1 MADTNNINP
10 DTDNIIPDGLRAD
23 VMRNKME
30 NKEALRNPG
39 DIYIGT
45 GQTTEITVGDKIYKI
60 PKTIGKNLKDAIL
73 EFGQIDSY
81 PLSDALKPISISSKD
96 QLVNTNTTLTELAK
110 KSFAYTVS
118 DSPVKLQD
126 ADAANNKEEVI
137 IPAWSKGM
145 VLSSGN
151 DLLVTYG
158 SNTDF
163 SGSFFYD
170 QSKTKWTIV
179 KANIASILDAETMK
193 TTNDG
198 LIPKT
203 SSVNL
208 GSNDNRFKTIYANI
222 LDSETMKTTND
233 GLIPKTTESVNLG
246 SGNNLFNT
254 VYAKYFSIPGQC
266 LNFRYDSDTAVIEGN
281 ALDVRFGYDCFR
293 PNGERLPIDEYLF
306 MNGGGVDDEAHLTWI
321 RPKGITPYNNNEVNF
336 NIKEDAD
343 SLVFGRQGSKKTI
356 SRYDFKDGKNNTFVS
371 IGRGTTSVINRD
383 PDHPAEN
390 LDATYSY
397 EFAVPKM
404 VGKDY
409 VDLGNNIYLAT
420 YTKGATSSSGNDCA
434 MWACD
439 TTKGRF
445 LFKNNGSWSV
455 LPVEAPSF
463 NATSDK
469 RLKENIIPFT
479 SEKSILDLPVYT
491 FNFKSDKN
499 KKKHVGCLAQDLQE
513 ICPDLVNEDSQG
525 YLSIEESKITYL
537 LLEEVKELKKQVEEL
552 KGKINEL
559 EGK

>member
-81 PLSDALKPISISSKD
+81 PLSDALKPISISSKND
-96 QLVNTNTTLTELAK
+96 LVNPKDGTLKELAK
-110 KSFAYTVS
+110 RSFAYTVS
-118 DSPVKLQD
+118 DSPVKLQG

-145 VLSSGN
+145 VLSNGD

-158 SNTDF
+158 NENI
-163 SGSFFYD
+163 SGVFFYN
-170 QSKTKWTIV
+170 QSKPKWTTV
-179 KANIASILDAETMK
+179 KANI
-193 TTNDG
+193 
-198 LIPKT
+198 
-203 SSVNL
+203 
-208 GSNDNRFKTIYANI
+208 ANI

-246 SGNNLFNT
+246 SGSNLFNT
-254 VYAKYFSIPGQC
+254 VYAKYFSVPGTC
-266 LNFRYDSDTAVIEGN
+266 FNFRYDNNEAEEDKITS
-281 ALDVRFGYDCFR
+281 VRFGFEYRR
-293 PNGERLPIDEYLF
+293 PDGNTVPIKSHLF
-306 MNGGGVDDEAHLTWI
+306 MDGSGEDGEGHLTWI
-321 RPKGITPYNNNEVNF
+321 KAKGLAPYQSNEINF
-336 NIKEDAD
+336 NLESD
-343 SLVFGRQGSKKTI
+343 SNNLIFGASNSTKTI
-356 SRYDFKDGKNNTFVS
+356 SRYEFKNGKNNTFSPIVRGSVALNAGVDTSTTYDFTVGGSDITLDS
-371 IGRGTTSVINRD
+371 IAI
-383 PDHPAEN
+383 PAW
-390 LDATYSY
+390 S
-397 EFAVPKM
+397 
-404 VGKDY
+404 
-409 VDLGNNIYLAT
+409 
-420 YTKGATSSSGNDCA
+420 KGVCVSSGNDASIWCTNK
-434 MWACD
+434 D
-439 TTKGRF
+439 VTKF
-445 LFKNNGSWSV
+445 LFYNISEPKWHLSSI
-455 LPVEAPSF
+455 EAPSF

>member
-1 MADTNNINP
+1 MSTIEN
-10 DTDNIIPDGLRAD
+10 GLRAD
-23 VMRNKME
+23 VMRQRME
-30 NKEALRNPG
+30 DKNSLDEG
-39 DIYIGT
+39 YIYIGT
-45 GQTTEITVGDKIYKI
+45 GKSISLDNV
-60 PKTIGKNLKDAIL
+60 TIKETKGMKLSEAIQQYGGK
-73 EFGQIDSY
+73 DSY

-96 QLVNTNTTLTELAK
+96 DLVNPKDGTLKDLAK

-126 ADAANNKEEVI
+126 ADKDKEEVI

-179 KANIASILDAETMK
+179 KANIA
-193 TTNDG
+193 
-198 LIPKT
+198 
-203 SSVNL
+203 
-208 GSNDNRFKTIYANI
+208 NI

-246 SGNNLFNT
+246 LGSNLFNT

-266 LNFRYDSDTAVIEGN
+266 LNFRYESDTAVIEGN
-281 ALDVRFGYDCFR
+281 AIDVRFGYDCFR

-306 MNGGGVDDEAHLTWI
+306 MNGGGVDDEDHLTWI

-336 NIKEDAD
+336 NVKEDTDA
-343 SLVFGRQGSKKTI
+343 LIFGRQGSPNIIK
-356 SRYDFKDGKNNTFVS
+356 RYEFKDGKNNTFS
-371 IGRGTTSVINRD
+371 PIWRGATSVENKY
-383 PDHPAEN
+383 PDHPADN
-390 LDATYSY
+390 VDSSYSY
-397 EFAVPKM
+397 EFAVPEM
-404 VGKDY
+404 TGKDY
-409 VDLGNNIYLAT
+409 VDLGNNIHLVT
-420 YTKGATSSSGNDCA
+420 DTKGAISSSGKDCA

-445 LFKNNGSWSV
+445 LFKNNDSWSV
-455 LPVEAPSF
+455 VPVEAPSF

-469 RLKENIIPFT
+469 RLKENIVPFT

-513 ICPDLVNEDSQG
+513 ICPDLVNEDNQG

>member
-30 NKEALRNPG
+30 NKDALRNPG

-81 PLSDALKPISISSKD
+81 PLSDALKPISISSKAD
-96 QLVNTNTTLTELAK
+96 LVNSKDGTLTELAK

-118 DSPVKLQD
+118 NSVKLQD

-137 IPAWSKGM
+137 IPALSKGM
-145 VLSSGN
+145 VLSDTAN
-151 DLLVTYG
+151 LLVTYG
-158 SNTDF
+158 DTDI
-163 SGSFFYD
+163 SGSFFYHHD
-170 QSKTKWTIV
+170 WEKWIIV
-179 KANIASILDAETMK
+179 KANI
-193 TTNDG
+193 
-198 LIPKT
+198 
-203 SSVNL
+203 
-208 GSNDNRFKTIYANI
+208 ANI

-233 GLIPKTTESVNLG
+233 GLIPKTSGSVNLG
-246 SGNNLFNT
+246 SNSNLFNT
-254 VYAKYFSIPGQC
+254 VYAKYFSVPGTC
-266 LNFRYDSDTAVIEGN
+266 FNFRYDNNDAKEDKILSVRYGYEYRRPDGN
-281 ALDVRFGYDCFR
+281 II
-293 PNGERLPIDEYLF
+293 PIKSHLF
-306 MNGGGVDDEAHLTWI
+306 MDGSGEDGEGHLTWI
-321 RPKGITPYNNNEVNF
+321 KAKGIRPYNNNEINFDLQGDEVENIYFCRDYSTNQIKNYKFMDGKDPDGTHNNYASIESAAKDIATQNF
-336 NIKEDAD
+336 NAR
-343 SLVFGRQGSKKTI
+343 S
-356 SRYDFKDGKNNTFVS
+356 
-371 IGRGTTSVINRD
+371 
-383 PDHPAEN
+383 
-390 LDATYSY
+390 SY
-397 EFAVPKM
+397 MFS
-404 VGKDY
+404 
-409 VDLGNNIYLAT
+409 N
-420 YTKGATSSSGNDCA
+420 GNDPNA
-434 MWACD
+434 QPGGIKNLTIPAWGQGVYIKRPSNDDGAIWITD
-439 TTKGRF
+439 NHLERAGTRF
-445 LFKNNGSWSV
+445 YYINNGEACLS
-455 LPVEAPSF
+455 PIEAPFF

-479 SEKSILDLPVYT
+479 PEKSILDLPVYT

>member
-1 MADTNNINP
+1 MADTN
-10 DTDNIIPDGLRAD
+10 NIIPDGLRAD

-30 NKEALRNPG
+30 NKDALQNRG

-45 GQTTEITVGDKIYKI
+45 GETTEITVGNEIYRI

-96 QLVNTNTTLTELAK
+96 DLVNTDGTLKDLAK

-118 DSPVKLQD
+118 DSVKLQD

-145 VLSSGN
+145 VLSSGY

-158 SNTDF
+158 TFEDGEI
-163 SGSFFYD
+163 SGSFFYNKD
-170 QSKTKWTIV
+170 WEKWVIV
-179 KANIASILDAETMK
+179 KANIA
-193 TTNDG
+193 
-198 LIPKT
+198 
-203 SSVNL
+203 
-208 GSNDNRFKTIYANI
+208 NI
-222 LDSETMKTTND
+222 LDSATMKTTND
-233 GLIPKTTESVNLG
+233 GLIPKTTNSVNLG
-246 SGNNLFNT
+246 SGSNLFNT
-254 VYAKYFSIPGQC
+254 VYAKYFSVPSTC
-266 LNFRYDSDTAVIEGN
+266 FNFRYDSDTAGEDQITS
-281 ALDVRFGYDCFR
+281 VRFGYEYRR
-293 PNGERLPIDEYLF
+293 PNGNTVPIKSYLF
-306 MNGGGVDDEAHLTWI
+306 MDGSGEDGEGHLTWI
-321 RPKGITPYNNNEVNF
+321 KAKGITPYNNNEVNF

-343 SLVFGRQGSKKTI
+343 SLVFGRQGSTKTI
-356 SRYDFKDGKNNTFVS
+356 SRYEFKDGINNTFSPIVRGSVFLNGGVDSSTTYDFTVGGADVS
-371 IGRGTTSVINRD
+371 VSDTII
-383 PDHPAEN
+383 PAW
-390 LDATYSY
+390 S
-397 EFAVPKM
+397 
-404 VGKDY
+404 
-409 VDLGNNIYLAT
+409 
-420 YTKGATSSSGNDCA
+420 KGVCVSSGNDASIWCTNK
-434 MWACD
+434 D
-439 TTKGRF
+439 VTKF
-445 LFKNNGSWSV
+445 LFYNKSEPKWHLSSI
-455 LPVEAPSF
+455 EAPSF

-469 RLKENIIPFT
+469 RLKENIVPFT

>member
-1 MADTNNINP
+1 MSTIEN
-10 DTDNIIPDGLRAD
+10 GLRAD

-30 NKEALRNPG
+30 SK
-39 DIYIGT
+39 
-45 GQTTEITVGDKIYKI
+45 
-60 PKTIGKNLKDAIL
+60 
-73 EFGQIDSY
+73 
-81 PLSDALKPISISSKD
+81 DALKEDGYIYVGTGNKIKIEADGNTYEIPETTGMHISEAITKYGANALNPISISSKAD
-96 QLVNTNTTLTELAK
+96 LVNTDSTLTELAK

-118 DSPVKLQD
+118 DSVKLQD
-126 ADAANNKEEVI
+126 AGNDKEEVI

-158 SNTDF
+158 DGDI
-163 SGSFFYD
+163 SGSFFYN
-170 QSKTKWTIV
+170 QTRGKWTIV
-179 KANIASILDAETMK
+179 KANI
-193 TTNDG
+193 
-198 LIPKT
+198 
-203 SSVNL
+203 
-208 GSNDNRFKTIYANI
+208 ANI

-233 GLIPKTTESVNLG
+233 GLIPKTSGSVNLG
-246 SGNNLFNT
+246 SGSNLFNT

-266 LNFRYDSDTAVIEGN
+266 LNFRYESDDAVIEGN
-281 ALDVRFGYDCFR
+281 AIDVRFGYDCFR
-293 PNGERLPIDEYLF
+293 PSGERLPIDEYLF
-306 MNGGGVDDEAHLTWI
+306 MNGEGVDDEDHLTWI
-321 RPKGITPYNNNEVNF
+321 RPKGITPYKNNEINF
-336 NIKEDAD
+336 NIKKGADA
-343 SLVFGRQGSKKTI
+343 LIFGGRGSKQPIKKYI
-356 SRYDFKDGKNNTFVS
+356 FDDGQ
-371 IGRGTTSVINRD
+371 GRSFTPVWRGVTQVTPVNQDS
-383 PDHPAEN
+383 PADN
-390 LDATYSY
+390 VDSTYSY
-397 EFAVPKM
+397 EFIVPDGSNAVP
-404 VGKDY
+404 
-409 VDLGNNIYLAT
+409 LGNDISLST
-420 YTKGATSSSGNDCA
+420 YTKGAISSSGWDCA

-439 TTKGRF
+439 TKKGRF
-445 LFKNNGSWSV
+445 LFKNSGSWSV

-469 RLKENIIPFT
+469 RLKENIVPFT

>member
-1 MADTNNINP
+1 MSTIEN
-10 DTDNIIPDGLRAD
+10 GLRAD
-23 VMRNKME
+23 VMRQRME
-30 NKEALRNPG
+30 DKNSLDEG
-39 DIYIGT
+39 CIYIGT
-45 GQTTEITVGDKIYKI
+45 GKSISLDNV
-60 PKTIGKNLKDAIL
+60 TIKETKGMKLSEAIQQYGGK
-73 EFGQIDSY
+73 DSY
-81 PLSDALKPISISSKD
+81 PLSDALNP
-96 QLVNTNTTLTELAK
+96 QLLNTNPVNGEKKTISFYTE
-110 KSFAYTVS
+110 
-118 DSPVKLQD
+118 
-126 ADAANNKEEVI
+126 
-137 IPAWSKGM
+137 G
-145 VLSSGN
+145 SSVDLGN
-151 DLLVTYG
+151 DCIVP
-158 SNTDF
+158 SNSQGIIISNGASNITLYYSDAVEA
-163 SGSFFYD
+163 GAFFYNGSTWD
-170 QSKTKWTIV
+170 RLTQKIKT
-179 KANIASILDAETMK
+179 NSIE
-193 TTNDG
+193 
-198 LIPKT
+198 PSSP

-266 LNFRYDSDTAVIEGN
+266 LNFRYDSDTAVIDGN

-293 PNGERLPIDEYLF
+293 PSGERLPIDEYLF
-306 MNGGGVDDEAHLTWI
+306 MNGGGVDDEDHLTWI

-336 NIKEDAD
+336 NIKEDTDA
-343 SLVFGRQGSKKTI
+343 LIFGRQGSPNIIK
-356 SRYDFKDGKNNTFVS
+356 RYDFKDGKNNTFS
-371 IGRGTTSVINRD
+371 PIGRGTISVINRD

-404 VGKDY
+404 IGKDY
-409 VDLGNNIYLAT
+409 VDLGNNIHLAT
-420 YTKGATSSSGNDCA
+420 YTKGAISSSGNDCA

-455 LPVEAPSF
+455 VPVEAPSF

-469 RLKENIIPFT
+469 RLKENIVPFT